1 MRKLYW
7 ILLNNSF
14 LAITIA
20 GTFFSIQG
28 AINVVYFMSGLTLFF
43 GVACLVPDIAESI
56 ADKGYAFN
64 KYAEFLYDIAI
75 TLILVYTGFWFS
87 AIAYFTGN
95 LLIMGARG
103 K

>member
-14 LAITIA
+14 LALTIA
-20 GTFFSIQG
+20 GTFFNIQG
-28 AINVVYFMSGLTLFF
+28 AINVVYFISGLSLFT
-43 GVACLVPDIAESI
+43 GLSCLVPDIAESI

-64 KYAEFLYDIAI
+64 KYAEIIYDIAI
-75 TLILVYTGFWFS
+75 TLILVYTGFWYS

-95 LLIMGARG
+95 LLIMGARE